1 MEFVF
6 ERMIKT
12 AAQRDDS
19 LLEGACHGVVVRVHS
34 DGLTK
39 GMSMV
44 VMGSTEYAEAVVDGL
59 YDEREREEVE
69 AEQDLKPK
77 KRAV

>member
-1 MEFVF
+1 MF

-34 DGLTK
+34 NGLTK
-39 GMSMV
+39 GDV
-44 VMGSTEYAEAVVDGL
+44 HGGNGQHGG
-59 YDEREREEVE
+59 R
-69 AEQDLKPK
+69 
-77 KRAV
+77 